1 MLIDP
6 FYMYIAHYID
16 SNHITQRKE
25 TINHQWEH
33 LRELTDTR
41 TITLETA
48 KKIHT
53 FNRDANDTVQQIK
66 VHIHT
71 NFAKQPKCINTLKRQ
86 YCIMIEYKTIDTT
99 SYVCTIQIKACLCIF
114 VHN

>member
-1 MLIDP
+1 MLCSLY
-6 FYMYIAHYID
+6 FFID
-16 SNHITQRKE
+16 SNHINQRKD

-41 TITLETA
+41 TVTLVTA

-53 FNRDANDTVQQIK
+53 FNRDTNDTVQQIK

-71 NFAKQPKCINTLKRQ
+71 SFAKLP
-86 YCIMIEYKTIDTT
+86 
-99 SYVCTIQIKACLCIF
+99 SV
-114 VHN
+114 